1 MKKILF
7 ASVASLLMA
16 ATAMAQATT
25 PTAKNAAT
33 EKHAPGKEKSQHHK
47 EMKEA
52 EKATAKTN
60 HAEKKEAKEEAKEQK
75 NAAKASAKKAEKETP
90 KEKKHK

>member
-16 ATAMAQATT
+16 ATAMAQAKAPT
-25 PTAKNAAT
+25 PKNATT
-33 EKHAPGKEKSQHHK
+33 ENNAPGKEKSQHHK